1 MRVFSPTPIHT
12 FPVSNHS
19 LTLNPTLPLLEC
31 LTLARVSHPLTC
43 PTQSDRDILEHIVY
57 DFGDHEMME
66 ALRPSIE
73 EAQPIHSQQLAL
85 DYIGKRAS
93 QVGLWVA
100 GVLIGFWCQGGVR
113 VGFCGSS
120 TPHPLAAAGT

>member
-1 MRVFSPTPIHT
+1 VFPAS
-12 FPVSNHS
+12 SG
-19 LTLNPTLPLLEC
+19 LPC
-31 LTLARVSHPLTC
+31 IRCFDA
-43 PTQSDRDILEHIVY
+43 QSDRDILEHIVY

-93 QVGLWVA
+93 QVGLGLIL
-100 GVLIGFWCQGGVR
+100 GVTGWFV
-113 VGFCGSS
+113 
-120 TPHPLAAAGT
+120 